1 MDRTRRAI
9 LRTLTLGGL
18 AAMGAPTAE
27 AQGPRRFLPEVP
39 PEIPPEIAKKA
50 GGRAAGQSSADLR
63 RFVEDV
69 RMGPGQPHGELLV
82 VWLQGRPGMP
92 LEVATLDEARGRGQL
107 AITERDQARVPDL
120 VVDNRGK
127 THVLLLAGE
136 ILVGGKQN
144 RVLGEDLLLPP
155 YSGPRS
161 VGVYCVEARRWN
173 ESRRDFESKGS
184 FAAPGLRSQV
194 LSRADQGRVWS
205 EVDRYA
211 RAAAAPSPT
220 ANFQAVYEKAEV
232 RAHVE
237 ATERGLPPPSGIL
250 GAAVFVGDR
259 LVGIDLFHDP
269 ALFGRLWPKLLRAHA
284 LEAFGLPARGGGRVG
299 AGEGGRRAR
308 LREVLGGIVS
318 AVGQTR
324 GNAGVGH
331 VFEFSLSHFH
341 GAALLFEG
349 RVPHLVVA

>member
-1 MDRTRRAI
+1 MDGARRAI
-9 LRTLTLGGL
+9 LRMLTLGGL
-18 AAMGAPTAE
+18 VAVGTRLAE
-27 AQGPRRFLPEVP
+27 AEGPRRIL
-39 PEIPPEIAKKA
+39 PEIPPGDADRT
-50 GGRAAGQSSADLR
+50 GGQSSADLR
-63 RFVEDV
+63 RFAGDV
-69 RMGPGQPHGELLV
+69 RIGAAQPHGRLLV
-82 VWLQGRPGMP
+82 FWLPGRPSMP
-92 LEVATLDEARGRGQL
+92 LEITTLDEARKRGQL
-107 AITERDQARVPDL
+107 AFAERDQARVPDL

-155 YSGPRS
+155 LSGPRS

-173 ESRRDFESKGS
+173 DGRRDFESKGS

-194 LSRADQGRVWS
+194 LSRADQGRVWA

-211 RAAAAPSPT
+211 REAAAPSPT
-220 ANFQAVYEKAEV
+220 ASFQAIYDKAEV

-237 ATERGLPPPSGIL
+237 ATERELPAPGGTL

-259 LVGIDLFHDP
+259 LTGIDLFHDP
-269 ALFGRLWPKLLRAHA
+269 ALFTRLWPKLLRAHA
-284 LEAFGLPARGGGRVG
+284 LEAYGPPVRGGGLVG
-299 AGEGGRRAR
+299 PGEGARRAR
-308 LREVLGGIVS
+308 LRDLLAGIVS
-318 AVGQTR
+318 AEGQTR

-331 VFEFSLSHFH
+331 LFEFSLSHLR

-349 RVPHLVVA
+349 RVPHLVLA

>member
-1 MDRTRRAI
+1 MDGARRAMV
-9 LRTLTLGGL
+9 RTLALGGL
-18 AAMGAPTAE
+18 AALGTRMAAAE
-27 AQGPRRFLPEVP
+27 GPRRFLPDAP
-39 PEIPPEIAKKA
+39 PGNPKDEWDRT
-50 GGRAAGQSSADLR
+50 GGQSSATLR
-63 RFVEDV
+63 RFAGDV
-69 RMGPGQPHGELLV
+69 GIGAAQPHGQLLV
-82 VWLQGRPGMP
+82 FWLQGRPGPP
-92 LEVATLDEARGRGQL
+92 LEVTTLDEARGRGQL
-107 AITERDQARVPDL
+107 TIAERDQARVPDL

-127 THVLLLAGE
+127 TYVLLLAGE

-155 YSGPRS
+155 LSGPRA

-173 ESRRDFESKGS
+173 EGRRDFESKGS

-220 ANFQAVYEKAEV
+220 ASFQAVYDKAEV

-237 ATERGLPPPSGIL
+237 ATERGLPAPGQTL

-259 LVGIDLFHDP
+259 LTGIDLFHDP
-269 ALFGRLWPKLLRAHA
+269 ALFARLWPKLLRAHA
-284 LEAFGLPARGGGRVG
+284 LEAYGRPTRGGGLVG
-299 AGEGGRRAR
+299 PGEAAGRAR
-308 LREVLGGIVS
+308 LRDLFAGIVV
-318 AVGQTR
+318 AEGQTR

-331 VFEFSLSHFH
+331 LFEFSLSHFR

-349 RVPHLVVA
+349 RVPHLVLA